1 MGTEWRPR
9 RVRWPR
15 KGCLRSRCQ
24 PVCGSFQTQGPS
36 SRVGG
41 GAPCPHSHR
50 WVLEVE
56 GCVCK
61 GREWGLAG
69 LGPGRPLTVRGQGPH
84 PAARRPLPGLLGVF
98 SEQTAFLQGFTR
110 DPPRPQQEG
119 DTQCPLLLKT
129 QTKAQPLPHP
139 PLGAQ
144 PGAQGSQGLDLSA
157 PGSPTCLS
165 ALLPGPVGAS
175 GPPDSRPWAGCG
187 RGEGAALENEGGKRG
202 KHSPRAEEWG
212 VSRLD
217 PIVFFPVTLSFSY

>member
-1 MGTEWRPR
+1 MGLLPSPESVPKMRRQMVLPR
-9 RVRWPR
+9 VHWPGWEQSGGR
-15 KGCLRSRCQ
+15 AGCAGRGRGASGAGASRCAGHFRHRV
-24 PVCGSFQTQGPS
+24 PLPGS
-36 SRVGG
+36 GG
-41 GAPCPHSHR
+41 GPPCPHSHR

-139 PLGAQ
+139 PAGSPARGSGE
-144 PGAQGSQGLDLSA
+144 PGPGLVCTRIPHLFICSA
-157 PGSPTCLS
+157 PWAHGSLR
-165 ALLPGPVGAS
+165 AS
-175 GPPDSRPWAGCG
+175 
-187 RGEGAALENEGGKRG
+187 
-202 KHSPRAEEWG
+202 
-212 VSRLD
+212 
-217 PIVFFPVTLSFSY
+217 